1 MIQVESTL
9 QVADN
14 SGAKKVACIK
24 VLGGS
29 HRRYATVG
37 DIIMVAVKEAIPHSK
52 VKKGDVMQAVIVRT
66 AKEVR
71 RVDGSYIKFD
81 SNAAVLL
88 SKQGE
93 PVGTRI
99 FGVIVMKQFR
109 IRKDDKVMVIAG
121 KDQGKIGKVLKVLH
135 KHDSVVV
142 EKVNVAKR
150 HVKPNPY
157 RREPGG
163 IVDKEMP
170 IHVSNLMVVCPACA
184 APTRVGYRY
193 AEDGKKIRF
202 CKKCNETL

>member
-1 MIQVESTL
+1 
-9 QVADN
+9 
-14 SGAKKVACIK
+14 
-24 VLGGS
+24 
-29 HRRYATVG
+29 
-37 DIIMVAVKEAIPHSK
+37 
-52 VKKGDVMQAVIVRT
+52 
-66 AKEVR
+66 
-71 RVDGSYIKFD
+71 
-81 SNAAVLL
+81 
-88 SKQGE
+88 
-93 PVGTRI
+93 
-99 FGVIVMKQFR
+99 MKQFR

-163 IVDKEMP
+163 IVEKEMP
-170 IHVSNLMVVCPACA
+170 IHVSNCA